1 MEKLLNRLIDLPSEV
16 NGMLPWNCWNS
27 CMSDSEGNLASWAG
41 DFFRIGAFV
50 TWVCAVFASLSI
62 LWTGG
67 MGEGAEAIVG
77 SLLGM
82 LLWVYAAFPIAMV
95 VRGAGEEVA
104 ASKGDTVNLLFYDLP
119 MATIKAVGYITALV
133 AVFGAI
139 VAAVSAVSAGFVDM
153 TGSYDA
159 AYMSNFD
166 YAYALP
172 ASAMDAFTGM
182 IGLEWVGGVLNSFW
196 EWDVTRAGDGT
207 WPGDVVASAWEF
219 VQVAVILAKLYVVMA
234 IYTWV
239 WTILNTLFN
248 WVKSPS
254 LPIRS
259 K

>member
-41 DFFRIGAFV
+41 DVFRVGAFV
-50 TWVCAVFASLSI
+50 TWVCSVYASVSI
-62 LWTGG
+62 IWTGG
-67 MGEGAEAIVG
+67 MGEGAAIVG
-77 SLLGM
+77 SILGV

-104 ASKGDTVNLLFYDLP
+104 GSKGDTVTLLFHDLP
-119 MATIKAVGYITALV
+119 MVTIKAVGYITALV
-133 AVFGAI
+133 AAFAAI
-139 VAAVSAVSAGFVDM
+139 VAAVSAVSTGFVDM
-153 TGSYDA
+153 TGGVDT

-172 ASAMDAFTGM
+172 GSAMDAFTNM
-182 IGLEWVGGVLNSFW
+182 VGLEWVGGVLNDFW
-196 EWDVTRAGDGT
+196 AWDVSRAGDGS
-207 WPGDVVASAWEF
+207 WAGDVLASAWGF

-234 IYTWV
+234 LYTFFWSV
-239 WTILNTLFN
+239 LNTLFN
-248 WVKSPS
+248 WVKSPF
-254 LPIRS
+254 LPFRT

>member
-41 DFFRIGAFV
+41 DVFRVGAFV
-50 TWVCAVFASLSI
+50 TWVCSVYASLSI
-62 LWTGG
+62 MWTGG
-67 MGEGAEAIVG
+67 MGEGAAIVG
-77 SLLGM
+77 SILGM
-82 LLWVYAAFPIAMV
+82 AVWVYAAFPIAMV

-153 TGSYDA
+153 TGGVDVG
-159 AYMSNFD
+159 YMANFD

-182 IGLEWVGGVLNSFW
+182 IGLEWVGGVLNDFW
-196 EWDVTRAGDGT
+196 AWDVSRAGDGT
-207 WPGDVVASAWEF
+207 WAGDVVASAWGF

>member
-1 MEKLLNRLIDLPSEV
+1 MEKILNRLIDLPSEV
-16 NGMLPWNCWNS
+16 NGKLPWNCWNS

-41 DFFRIGAFV
+41 DVFRVGAFV
-50 TWVCAVFASLSI
+50 TLVCAIWASVS
-62 LWTGG
+62 GVVSDPN
-67 MGEGAEAIVG
+67 VG
-77 SLLGM
+77 SVLGM

-119 MATIKAVGYITALV
+119 MATIKAFGYITALV
-133 AVFGAI
+133 AVFAAI
-139 VAAVSAVSAGFVDM
+139 VAAVSAVSMGNVDM
-153 TGSYDA
+153 TGGVDT

-172 ASAMDAFTGM
+172 GSAMDAFTNM
-182 IGLEWVGGVLNSFW
+182 VGLEWVGGVLNDFW
-196 EWDVTRAGDGT
+196 AWDVSRAGDGS
-207 WPGDVVASAWEF
+207 WAGDVVASAWGF

-234 IYTWV
+234 LYSFFYN
-239 WTILNTLFN
+239 ILNTLFN

-254 LPIRS
+254 LPIRT